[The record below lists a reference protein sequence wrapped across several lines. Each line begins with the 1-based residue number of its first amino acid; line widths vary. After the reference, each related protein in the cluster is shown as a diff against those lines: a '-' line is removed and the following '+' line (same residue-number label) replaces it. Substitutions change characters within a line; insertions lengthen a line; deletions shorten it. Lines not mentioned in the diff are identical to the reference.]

1 MRHNKLSLTLQRQ
14 SGAATLILS
23 VVLLMVSS
31 LIIIYAANYGQMLD
45 RMVSNINRQKQAYE
59 AAQAG
64 LEFGI
69 NYLNRYTNTI
79 VNNASGGY
87 IPTYSDSNT
96 TNVTFSNSS
105 RFSVNYTNPIAYNYT
120 VIKVTSTGTSDD
132 GTATRTV
139 SQLVKFGSLLFNQ
152 PPLSLVTKGSVSLSN
167 NSQIT
172 NQYASSTVQSASTF
186 ALSGSATTVIDSGTS
201 STAGNIQSDVTQ
213 NMSTLANMS
222 NNELFLSYFGVPQNF
237 ISSKATNYYTNS
249 STTNYGSLLNNTDN
263 AVVWIDQ
270 TGGNA
275 NLNGVFVAGSSSNPV
290 LLVIN
295 GNVALSGLS
304 IIYGFVYINGTLSIG
319 STAST
324 YIIGG
329 LVTTGNISG
338 TGNLYLY
345 YSPSVLSNTQS
356 QSSTRYYAKI
366 PGSWK
371 DF

>member
-1 MRHNKLSLTLQRQ
+1 MRQNNIPLSMARQ

-23 VVLLMVSS
+23 VVLLTVSS

-69 NYLNRYTNTI
+69 NYLNRYSSTI

-96 TNVTFSNSS
+96 TNIAFNNNS
-105 RFSVNYTNPIAYNYT
+105 RFTVSYTNPTAYNYT
-120 VIKVTSTGTSDD
+120 IIKVNSVGTSDD
-132 GTATRTV
+132 GTATRTI
-139 SQLVKFGSLLFNQ
+139 SQLVKFGSTLFAQ
-152 PPLSLVTKGSVSLSN
+152 PPLGLVSKGNVTLNN

-172 NQYASSTVQSASTF
+172 NQHAYNTIQSGSTVT
-186 ALSGSATTVIDSGTS
+186 LGGSATTVNNSGTS
-201 STAGNIQSDVTQ
+201 SSAGNIQPDITQ
-213 NMSTLANMS
+213 NMSSLSGTS
-222 NNELFLSYFGVPQNF
+222 NNDLFLSYFGVPQNF
-237 ISSKATNYYTNS
+237 ISSKSTYYFTNS
-249 STTNYGSLLNNTDN
+249 SNTNYGSSLNNIEN
-263 AVVWIDQ
+263 ATMWIDQ
-270 TGGNA
+270 TGGSA
-275 NLNGVFVAGSSSNPV
+275 ILNGIFVAGSSSNPI

-295 GNVALSGLS
+295 GNTSLSGLS
-304 IIYGFVYINGTLSIG
+304 IIYGFVYVIGNLSVN
-319 STAST
+319 SSANT

-345 YSPSVLSNTQS
+345 YSPNVLSNLQN

-366 PGSWK
+366 PGSWR